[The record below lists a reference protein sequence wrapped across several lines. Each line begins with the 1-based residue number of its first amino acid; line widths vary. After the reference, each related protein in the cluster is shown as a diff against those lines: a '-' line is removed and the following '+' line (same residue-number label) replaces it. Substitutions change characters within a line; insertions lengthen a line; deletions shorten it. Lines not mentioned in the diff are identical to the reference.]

1 MHLRG
6 NVIYNTWENFWKK
19 AYKSSYFRA
28 QYDETSERTD
38 WSLSERQLFTQSN
51 GRTLLGQDTM
61 GRLHFLCTPHDKIY
75 AVPSGGTDLG
85 GQFKGYIGQYYQN
98 DTALLLGKMKY
109 DLELDNGL
117 MISGANKQSWTTYYD
132 DFLPVT
138 ATEHPELETRI
149 FSFAPILEKE
159 AVPASSI
166 HPVPGPAGAFY
177 CIEVK
182 NISKR
187 YRNTVLD
194 DISFTAEK
202 GQCVGI
208 IGANGCGKTTL
219 LSIMAGVNKAQSGKI
234 YYNNELADKK
244 SVFKKYIAYVPQEN
258 PLIDE
263 LTTKDN
269 LLLWL
274 GSNKKI
280 KDGFE
285 NGVLKDL
292 GIDEFL
298 NKQVNELSGGMK
310 RRLSIGISLS
320 NNAPIMLLD
329 EPGSAL
335 DIYGKQEVNSYI
347 LNYVKN
353 GGTVVMSTHDRDEI
367 DLCTKLYKIE
377 DGILKECE
385 G

>member
-1 MHLRG
+1 M
-6 NVIYNTWENFWKK
+6 
-19 AYKSSYFRA
+19 
-28 QYDETSERTD
+28 
-38 WSLSERQLFTQSN
+38 
-51 GRTLLGQDTM
+51 
-61 GRLHFLCTPHDKIY
+61 
-75 AVPSGGTDLG
+75 
-85 GQFKGYIGQYYQN
+85 
-98 DTALLLGKMKY
+98 
-109 DLELDNGL
+109 
-117 MISGANKQSWTTYYD
+117 
-132 DFLPVT
+132 
-138 ATEHPELETRI
+138 
-149 FSFAPILEKE
+149 
-159 AVPASSI
+159 
-166 HPVPGPAGAFY
+166 
-177 CIEVK
+177 IEVK

-202 GQCVGI
+202 GQCIGI

-234 YYNNELADKK
+234 YYNNELADRK

-274 GSNKKI
+274 GSNRKI

-292 GIDEFL
+292 GTDEFL

-347 LNYVKN
+347 SNYVKN

>member
-1 MHLRG
+1 M
-6 NVIYNTWENFWKK
+6 
-19 AYKSSYFRA
+19 
-28 QYDETSERTD
+28 
-38 WSLSERQLFTQSN
+38 
-51 GRTLLGQDTM
+51 
-61 GRLHFLCTPHDKIY
+61 
-75 AVPSGGTDLG
+75 
-85 GQFKGYIGQYYQN
+85 
-98 DTALLLGKMKY
+98 
-109 DLELDNGL
+109 
-117 MISGANKQSWTTYYD
+117 
-132 DFLPVT
+132 
-138 ATEHPELETRI
+138 
-149 FSFAPILEKE
+149 
-159 AVPASSI
+159 
-166 HPVPGPAGAFY
+166 
-177 CIEVK
+177 IEVK

-202 GQCVGI
+202 GQCIGI
-208 IGANGCGKTTL
+208 IGAKKKKKTTL

-234 YYNNELADKK
+234 YYNNELADRK

-274 GSNKKI
+274 GSNRKI

-347 LNYVKN
+347 SNYVKN

-367 DLCTKLYKIE
+367 DLCNKLYKIE

>member
-1 MHLRG
+1 M
-6 NVIYNTWENFWKK
+6 
-19 AYKSSYFRA
+19 
-28 QYDETSERTD
+28 
-38 WSLSERQLFTQSN
+38 
-51 GRTLLGQDTM
+51 
-61 GRLHFLCTPHDKIY
+61 
-75 AVPSGGTDLG
+75 
-85 GQFKGYIGQYYQN
+85 
-98 DTALLLGKMKY
+98 
-109 DLELDNGL
+109 
-117 MISGANKQSWTTYYD
+117 
-132 DFLPVT
+132 
-138 ATEHPELETRI
+138 
-149 FSFAPILEKE
+149 
-159 AVPASSI
+159 
-166 HPVPGPAGAFY
+166 
-177 CIEVK
+177 IEVK

-202 GQCVGI
+202 GQCIGI

-234 YYNNELADKK
+234 YYNNELADRK

-274 GSNKKI
+274 GSNRKI

-320 NNAPIMLLD
+320 NNASIMLLD

-347 LNYVKN
+347 SNYVKN
-353 GGTVVMSTHDRDEI
+353 GGTVVMSTHDRDGI

>member
-1 MHLRG
+1 M
-6 NVIYNTWENFWKK
+6 
-19 AYKSSYFRA
+19 
-28 QYDETSERTD
+28 
-38 WSLSERQLFTQSN
+38 
-51 GRTLLGQDTM
+51 
-61 GRLHFLCTPHDKIY
+61 
-75 AVPSGGTDLG
+75 
-85 GQFKGYIGQYYQN
+85 
-98 DTALLLGKMKY
+98 
-109 DLELDNGL
+109 
-117 MISGANKQSWTTYYD
+117 
-132 DFLPVT
+132 
-138 ATEHPELETRI
+138 
-149 FSFAPILEKE
+149 
-159 AVPASSI
+159 
-166 HPVPGPAGAFY
+166 
-177 CIEVK
+177 IEVK

-202 GQCVGI
+202 GQCIGI

-219 LSIMAGVNKAQSGKI
+219 LSIMAGVNKTQSGKI
-234 YYNNELADKK
+234 YYNDELADRK

-274 GSNKKI
+274 GSNRKI

-347 LNYVKN
+347 SNYVKN

>member
-1 MHLRG
+1 M
-6 NVIYNTWENFWKK
+6 
-19 AYKSSYFRA
+19 
-28 QYDETSERTD
+28 
-38 WSLSERQLFTQSN
+38 
-51 GRTLLGQDTM
+51 
-61 GRLHFLCTPHDKIY
+61 
-75 AVPSGGTDLG
+75 
-85 GQFKGYIGQYYQN
+85 
-98 DTALLLGKMKY
+98 
-109 DLELDNGL
+109 
-117 MISGANKQSWTTYYD
+117 
-132 DFLPVT
+132 
-138 ATEHPELETRI
+138 
-149 FSFAPILEKE
+149 
-159 AVPASSI
+159 
-166 HPVPGPAGAFY
+166 
-177 CIEVK
+177 IEVK
-182 NISKR
+182 NIYKR

-202 GQCVGI
+202 GQCIGI

-234 YYNNELADKK
+234 YYNNELADRK

>member
-1 MHLRG
+1 M
-6 NVIYNTWENFWKK
+6 
-19 AYKSSYFRA
+19 
-28 QYDETSERTD
+28 
-38 WSLSERQLFTQSN
+38 
-51 GRTLLGQDTM
+51 
-61 GRLHFLCTPHDKIY
+61 
-75 AVPSGGTDLG
+75 
-85 GQFKGYIGQYYQN
+85 
-98 DTALLLGKMKY
+98 
-109 DLELDNGL
+109 
-117 MISGANKQSWTTYYD
+117 
-132 DFLPVT
+132 
-138 ATEHPELETRI
+138 
-149 FSFAPILEKE
+149 
-159 AVPASSI
+159 
-166 HPVPGPAGAFY
+166 
-177 CIEVK
+177 IEVK

-202 GQCVGI
+202 GQCIGI

-219 LSIMAGVNKAQSGKI
+219 LSIMAGVNKAQSRKI
-234 YYNNELADKK
+234 YYNNELADRK

-274 GSNKKI
+274 GSNRKI

-347 LNYVKN
+347 SNYVKN

>member
-1 MHLRG
+1 M
-6 NVIYNTWENFWKK
+6 
-19 AYKSSYFRA
+19 
-28 QYDETSERTD
+28 
-38 WSLSERQLFTQSN
+38 
-51 GRTLLGQDTM
+51 
-61 GRLHFLCTPHDKIY
+61 
-75 AVPSGGTDLG
+75 
-85 GQFKGYIGQYYQN
+85 
-98 DTALLLGKMKY
+98 
-109 DLELDNGL
+109 
-117 MISGANKQSWTTYYD
+117 
-132 DFLPVT
+132 
-138 ATEHPELETRI
+138 
-149 FSFAPILEKE
+149 
-159 AVPASSI
+159 
-166 HPVPGPAGAFY
+166 
-177 CIEVK
+177 IEVK

-202 GQCVGI
+202 GQCIGI

-219 LSIMAGVNKAQSGKI
+219 LSIMAGVNKTQSGKI
-234 YYNNELADKK
+234 YYNNELADRK

-269 LLLWL
+269 FLLWL
-274 GSNKKI
+274 GSNRKI

-347 LNYVKN
+347 SNYVKN

>member
-1 MHLRG
+1 M
-6 NVIYNTWENFWKK
+6 
-19 AYKSSYFRA
+19 
-28 QYDETSERTD
+28 
-38 WSLSERQLFTQSN
+38 
-51 GRTLLGQDTM
+51 
-61 GRLHFLCTPHDKIY
+61 
-75 AVPSGGTDLG
+75 
-85 GQFKGYIGQYYQN
+85 
-98 DTALLLGKMKY
+98 
-109 DLELDNGL
+109 
-117 MISGANKQSWTTYYD
+117 
-132 DFLPVT
+132 
-138 ATEHPELETRI
+138 
-149 FSFAPILEKE
+149 
-159 AVPASSI
+159 
-166 HPVPGPAGAFY
+166 
-177 CIEVK
+177 IEVK

-194 DISFTAEK
+194 NISFTAEK
-202 GQCVGI
+202 GQCIGI

-244 SVFKKYIAYVPQEN
+244 SVFKKYIAHVPQEN

-347 LNYVKN
+347 SNYVKN

>member
-1 MHLRG
+1 M
-6 NVIYNTWENFWKK
+6 
-19 AYKSSYFRA
+19 
-28 QYDETSERTD
+28 
-38 WSLSERQLFTQSN
+38 
-51 GRTLLGQDTM
+51 
-61 GRLHFLCTPHDKIY
+61 
-75 AVPSGGTDLG
+75 
-85 GQFKGYIGQYYQN
+85 
-98 DTALLLGKMKY
+98 
-109 DLELDNGL
+109 
-117 MISGANKQSWTTYYD
+117 
-132 DFLPVT
+132 
-138 ATEHPELETRI
+138 
-149 FSFAPILEKE
+149 
-159 AVPASSI
+159 
-166 HPVPGPAGAFY
+166 
-177 CIEVK
+177 IEVK

-202 GQCVGI
+202 GQCIGI

-234 YYNNELADKK
+234 YYNNELADRK

-274 GSNKKI
+274 GSNRKI

-310 RRLSIGISLS
+310 RRLIIGISLS

-347 LNYVKN
+347 SNYVKN

>member
-1 MHLRG
+1 M
-6 NVIYNTWENFWKK
+6 
-19 AYKSSYFRA
+19 
-28 QYDETSERTD
+28 
-38 WSLSERQLFTQSN
+38 
-51 GRTLLGQDTM
+51 
-61 GRLHFLCTPHDKIY
+61 
-75 AVPSGGTDLG
+75 
-85 GQFKGYIGQYYQN
+85 
-98 DTALLLGKMKY
+98 
-109 DLELDNGL
+109 
-117 MISGANKQSWTTYYD
+117 
-132 DFLPVT
+132 
-138 ATEHPELETRI
+138 
-149 FSFAPILEKE
+149 
-159 AVPASSI
+159 
-166 HPVPGPAGAFY
+166 
-177 CIEVK
+177 IEVK

-202 GQCVGI
+202 GQCIGI

-234 YYNNELADKK
+234 YYNNELADRK

-274 GSNKKI
+274 CSNRKI

-347 LNYVKN
+347 SNYVKN

>member
-1 MHLRG
+1 M
-6 NVIYNTWENFWKK
+6 
-19 AYKSSYFRA
+19 
-28 QYDETSERTD
+28 
-38 WSLSERQLFTQSN
+38 
-51 GRTLLGQDTM
+51 
-61 GRLHFLCTPHDKIY
+61 
-75 AVPSGGTDLG
+75 
-85 GQFKGYIGQYYQN
+85 
-98 DTALLLGKMKY
+98 
-109 DLELDNGL
+109 
-117 MISGANKQSWTTYYD
+117 
-132 DFLPVT
+132 
-138 ATEHPELETRI
+138 
-149 FSFAPILEKE
+149 
-159 AVPASSI
+159 
-166 HPVPGPAGAFY
+166 
-177 CIEVK
+177 IEVK

-234 YYNNELADKK
+234 YYNNELADRK

-263 LTTKDN
+263 LTTKEN

-274 GSNKKI
+274 GSNRKI

>member
-1 MHLRG
+1 M
-6 NVIYNTWENFWKK
+6 
-19 AYKSSYFRA
+19 
-28 QYDETSERTD
+28 
-38 WSLSERQLFTQSN
+38 
-51 GRTLLGQDTM
+51 
-61 GRLHFLCTPHDKIY
+61 
-75 AVPSGGTDLG
+75 
-85 GQFKGYIGQYYQN
+85 
-98 DTALLLGKMKY
+98 
-109 DLELDNGL
+109 
-117 MISGANKQSWTTYYD
+117 
-132 DFLPVT
+132 
-138 ATEHPELETRI
+138 
-149 FSFAPILEKE
+149 
-159 AVPASSI
+159 
-166 HPVPGPAGAFY
+166 
-177 CIEVK
+177 IEVK

-194 DISFTAEK
+194 NISFTAEK
-202 GQCVGI
+202 GQCIGI

-377 DGILKECE
+377 DGILKACE

>member
-1 MHLRG
+1 M
-6 NVIYNTWENFWKK
+6 
-19 AYKSSYFRA
+19 
-28 QYDETSERTD
+28 
-38 WSLSERQLFTQSN
+38 
-51 GRTLLGQDTM
+51 
-61 GRLHFLCTPHDKIY
+61 
-75 AVPSGGTDLG
+75 
-85 GQFKGYIGQYYQN
+85 
-98 DTALLLGKMKY
+98 
-109 DLELDNGL
+109 
-117 MISGANKQSWTTYYD
+117 
-132 DFLPVT
+132 
-138 ATEHPELETRI
+138 
-149 FSFAPILEKE
+149 
-159 AVPASSI
+159 
-166 HPVPGPAGAFY
+166 
-177 CIEVK
+177 IEVK

-234 YYNNELADKK
+234 YYNNELADRK

-274 GSNKKI
+274 GSNRKI

-347 LNYVKN
+347 SNYVEN

>member
-1 MHLRG
+1 M
-6 NVIYNTWENFWKK
+6 
-19 AYKSSYFRA
+19 
-28 QYDETSERTD
+28 
-38 WSLSERQLFTQSN
+38 
-51 GRTLLGQDTM
+51 
-61 GRLHFLCTPHDKIY
+61 
-75 AVPSGGTDLG
+75 
-85 GQFKGYIGQYYQN
+85 
-98 DTALLLGKMKY
+98 
-109 DLELDNGL
+109 
-117 MISGANKQSWTTYYD
+117 
-132 DFLPVT
+132 
-138 ATEHPELETRI
+138 
-149 FSFAPILEKE
+149 
-159 AVPASSI
+159 
-166 HPVPGPAGAFY
+166 
-177 CIEVK
+177 IEVK

-187 YRNTVLD
+187 DRNTVLD

-202 GQCVGI
+202 GQCIGI

-234 YYNNELADKK
+234 YYNNELADRK

-274 GSNKKI
+274 GSNRKI

-347 LNYVKN
+347 SNYVKN